1 MNEKQEFLIGM
12 DVGSTTTKIVVLRK
26 SDEEIVYSEYA
37 RHHAELARS
46 VCTLLE
52 HGKEHIPAD
61 SIIRIAFTGSGSKP
75 LADAAGVPFVQE
87 VVANSLAVMK
97 YYPSAKT
104 AIELGGQDAKV
115 IFFRQN
121 KKTGRLEVSDMRMN
135 GSCAGGTGAFIDEIA
150 ALLQVQPEEYES
162 LAERGTQLYDIS
174 GRCGVYA
181 KTDIQPLL
189 NQGVSKEDIALSAL
203 HAISKQTIGG
213 LAQGLTMAPP
223 IIFEGGPLC
232 FHPTLV
238 QAFREKL
245 ELGDE
250 DILIPEQP
258 ELMVALGASL
268 YAGTSGNNVGTS
280 AEETVLL
287 DIDKCIYRIRALIGR
302 RDIEEESSK
311 SGPFFATEA
320 DYQAFNS
327 ILKLMRHFDGLRI
340 YQFADDPTRE

>member
-1 MNEKQEFLIGM
+1 MTYKEEYLIGM
-12 DVGSTTTKIVVLRK
+12 DVGSTTTKIVVLQK
-26 SDEEIVYSEYA
+26 SDEKIIYSEYA
-37 RHHAELARS
+37 RHHAELAKS

-52 HGKEHIPAD
+52 HGKKSIPEGGAV
-61 SIIRIAFTGSGSKP
+61 RIAFTGSGSKP

-97 YYPSAKT
+97 YYPTAKT

-115 IFFRQN
+115 IFFRKN
-121 KKTGRLEVSDMRMN
+121 KGTGRLEVSDMRMN
-135 GSCAGGTGAFIDEIA
+135 GSCAGGTGAFIDEIV
-150 ALLQVQPEEYES
+150 ALLQVRPEEYES
-162 LAERGTQLYDIS
+162 LAERGTQVYDIS

-189 NQGVSKEDIALSAL
+189 NQGVRKEDIALSAL

-245 ELGDE
+245 ELEDK

-258 ELMVALGASL
+258 ELMVALGAAL
-268 YAGTSGNNVGTS
+268 YSGTPAAVKAGETGFDAGKALSIKDTTSKVYF
-280 AEETVLL
+280 VLFL
-287 DIDKCIYRIRALIGR
+287 QRKRRIR
-302 RDIEEESSK
+302 
-311 SGPFFATEA
+311 PF
-320 DYQAFNS
+320 
-327 ILKLMRHFDGLRI
+327 
-340 YQFADDPTRE
+340 